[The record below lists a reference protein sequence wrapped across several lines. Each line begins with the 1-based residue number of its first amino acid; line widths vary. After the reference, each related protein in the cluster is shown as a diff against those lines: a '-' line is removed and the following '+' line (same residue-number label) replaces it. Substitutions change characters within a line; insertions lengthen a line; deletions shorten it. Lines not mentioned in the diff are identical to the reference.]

1 MTPTAHKNAAAPH
14 VFPVPGTPRL
24 AGDPRE
30 QTFADFWI
38 GYQRITTA
46 KGEDDWVQIY
56 YGKDK
61 NEVLAQLK
69 PLIRGMGFKAQDGE
83 TRVTLYRGGQ
93 ALFCV
98 LRQLLNYGWFAQES
112 AAEIRD
118 RISPRPATDG

>member
-1 MTPTAHKNAAAPH
+1 MTPTPHLNAAAPH
-14 VFPVPGTPRL
+14 VLPVPGTPRL

-46 KGEDDWVQIY
+46 RGEDDWVQIY

-83 TRVTLYRGGQ
+83 TQVTLYRGGQ

-98 LRQLLNYGWFAQES
+98 VRQLLNYGWFDQES

-118 RISPRPATDG
+118 RIPPRTGEDG